1 MSLTSTL
8 SQFFSPAQVA
18 TPGQSGT
25 VHGAPGDARIVLE
38 DMSKFYG
45 DILGVNR
52 VSLELE
58 PGITGLVGP
67 NGAGKSTLMNLITG
81 MMTPTR
87 GRVSVLGRQPAQ
99 AEAFFGQ
106 IGYCTQYD
114 SFPNGI
120 NGYDF
125 IYNTLRVHGYP
136 RATAKDLTLQ
146 ALNQVDLLKAA
157 RRPVDA
163 YSKGMRQR
171 IKLAQAI
178 CHQPS
183 VLVLDE
189 PLNGLDPMARARV
202 IALFREFADAGKI
215 VLISSQILHE
225 VDLISDRV
233 VLLNSGYLVAEG
245 DLSHIQSETGEPLK
259 LFIRSEDAAA
269 IAARLFTLAHVV
281 EAQLHYDAQGLF
293 VRSTDADSFFLDF
306 NALVTD
312 EGWAIESMGPAD
324 ETVEAV
330 YQHLI
335 VEQQVAT

>member
-1 MSLTSTL
+1 MNTITNRDVKKSNNK
-8 SQFFSPAQVA
+8 
-18 TPGQSGT
+18 
-25 VHGAPGDARIVLE
+25 IVLHNL
-38 DMSKFYG
+38 SKFYG

-52 VSLELE
+52 ISLELE

-67 NGAGKSTLMNLITG
+67 NGAGKSTLMNLIAG
-81 MMTPTR
+81 LISPSR
-87 GRVSVLGRQPAQ
+87 GEIEVFGVVPVQTEQ
-99 AEAFFGQ
+99 FFRQ

-125 IYNTLRVHGYP
+125 IRNTLLIHGYDK
-136 RATAKDLTLQ
+136 ATAKTLTQLVLQ
-146 ALNQVDLLKAA
+146 QVDLESAA
-157 RRPVDA
+157 KRRVDA

-178 CHQPS
+178 CHQPD
-183 VLVLDE
+183 VLILDE
-189 PLNGLDPMARARV
+189 PLNGLDPMARAQV
-202 IALFREFADAGKI
+202 IALFREFADAGKV

-245 DLSHIQSETGEPLK
+245 DLKNIQSETGEPLK
-259 LFIRSEDAAA
+259 IFIRSTHASD
-269 IAARLFTLAHVV
+269 IASKVFDLEHVV
-281 EAQLHYDAQGLF
+281 EAQLHYDGDGLF
-293 VRSTDADSFFLDF
+293 IRSSDADAFFLAF
-306 NALVTD
+306 NQQVIS
-312 EGWAIESMGPAD
+312 EGWSIESMGPAD